1 MVVKRSVR
9 SGGYNGT
16 AIPITV
22 SSKPKFGIWMG
33 PADRRLHPPTS
44 PPLPENFYTRSRQ
57 WSSSSH
63 PPGSAT
69 ASLLHR
75 SLLSA
80 AAVSPPLHLLSQSE
94 VTSAASNP
102 SGIGSRDG
110 SRDRISDLDGWFRR
124 GHRPSVQSVIIN
136 PNPPRNRQAEPQ
148 PD

>member
-1 MVVKRSVR
+1 MVVKRS
-9 SGGYNGT
+9 
-16 AIPITV
+16 PITV

-44 PPLPENFYTRSRQ
+44 PPPPLPENFYTRSRQ

-102 SGIGSRDG
+102 SGIGSHDG
-110 SRDRISDLDGWFRR
+110 SRDRISDLDDWFRR